1 MTENWCEIFRTGK
14 HTDANGVE
22 KDWTKED
29 LDTIVTKFNEKKPK
43 APCVIGHPKSNNPAY
58 GWVKAL
64 KREGERLFAAYK
76 DTVPQFA
83 EWVNKGLYPNRS
95 ISLYPDLTLRHVG
108 FLGAVPPAIKGLE
121 EFQFSEEPEGYTY
134 EFSDSADFKFSTLAE
149 VLQNLR
155 EFLIS
160 KYDVETADQIISNWK
175 IDDLKR
181 VDSDTES
188 EIKQF
193 TESIIKASAGAAL
206 PQPEPA
212 APAAE
217 NCFSEELTAK
227 DAKIS
232 ELQAQLDEERAAR
245 RQADFQQFA
254 QEMLEGGHITPAQKV
269 DVVDFMEVCH
279 THGTYDFSEGEE
291 KSVLKRFQEFLKSVK
306 QVEFSEI
313 AKNGIRGA
321 FDFSEPKK
329 AAEQIRKL
337 ADEKGI
343 SEIKAMQLL
352 QNGKEQ

>member
-22 KDWTKED
+22 KDWTEED
-29 LDTIVTKFNEKKPK
+29 LDTIVTKFNENKPK

-121 EFQFSEEPEGYTY
+121 EFQFSEKQEGFVY
-134 EFSDSADFKFSTLAE
+134 EFSDSTDFKFRTLAD
-149 VLQNLR
+149 VLQDLR
-155 EFLIS
+155 DFLIS
-160 KYDVETADQIISNWK
+160 KYDIETADQIISNWK
-175 IDDLKR
+175 IDDLKL
-181 VDSDTES
+181 VDTETED

-193 TESIIKASAGAAL
+193 TESLINPKSD
-206 PQPEPA
+206 A
-212 APAAE
+212 APAVPSE
-217 NCFSEELTAK
+217 FSEKLTEK

-232 ELQAQLDEERAAR
+232 ELQAQLDKERAEKR
-245 RQADFQQFA
+245 HADFEQFA
-254 QEMLEGGHITPAQKV
+254 EECLQGGHITPAQKPELLG
-269 DVVDFMEVCH
+269 FMEICH
-279 THGTYDFSEGEE
+279 LQGTYDFAEGEE
-291 KSVLKRFQEFLKSVK
+291 KSVLKRFQTFIKSGK
-306 QVEFSEI
+306 QIDFSEI
-313 AKNGIRGA
+313 AIDGKPKDKQSL
-321 FDFSEPKK
+321 DFSEPRK
-329 AAEQIRKL
+329 AAAKIRAL

-343 SEIKAMQLL
+343 SEIEAMELL
-352 QNGKEQ
+352 QNGKEK